1 MRIKFVI
8 LSIILFGMCCAC
20 SEKSHFDEPRPEI
33 TVVLG
38 LNGAGDNGYNDEI
51 LAGIM
56 DINETN
62 EISLSMISPASMD
75 DARSALSTWLN
86 KELSGENA
94 LLVLAGNEYESLIQD
109 ITLPQNKSILIF
121 ESEDDNLPNRVSSF
135 MIHRYGVSYLAGCM
149 ASEAESASVI
159 AAMRSEN
166 YLGDAVNGFVE
177 GFSVG
182 GNKAEVIYLA
192 EDESGYGM
200 PNEGYKIV
208 NRLSYKSFIY
218 PLAGGSNSGMYKAT
232 REEEFN
238 MNLIAGMDVDC
249 SNYSTRV
256 PFSVIFNIRKVVHSL
271 LDEWICGNELQAHYS
286 FDLSDDDIVYISLSE
301 SFFDNL
307 IAWDDYYFDPDYWT
321 QMCERYKSGAIE
333 KEEEYY
339 EDRY

>member
-1 MRIKFVI
+1 MRFRIVI
-8 LSIILFGMCCAC
+8 LLMIIFGMCCAC
-20 SEKSHFDEPRPEI
+20 SEKSYFEESRPEI
-33 TVVLG
+33 TVILG
-38 LNGAGDNGYNDEI
+38 LSGAGDNGYNDEI

-56 DINETN
+56 DVNATN
-62 EISLSMISPASMD
+62 NISLSMISPTSMD
-75 DARSALSTWLN
+75 DARSALSTWIN
-86 KELSGENA
+86 KDLSEVHA
-94 LLVLAGNEYESLIQD
+94 LLVLAGNEYETLIQD
-109 ITLPQNKSILIF
+109 IAIPQNKTVLIF
-121 ESEDDNLPNRVSSF
+121 ESEADNLPNQVSSF
-135 MIHRYGVSYLAGCM
+135 LIHRYGVSYLAGCM

-182 GNKAEVIYLA
+182 GNRAEVLYLA

-208 NRLSYKSFIY
+208 NKLPYKSFIY

-238 MNLIAGMDVDC
+238 MSLIAGMDVDC

-256 PFSVIFNIRKVVHSL
+256 PFSVIFNIRKIVHSL
-271 LDEWICGNELQAHYS
+271 LDEWISGNELQAHYS
-286 FDLSDDDIVYISLSE
+286 FDLSDDDIVYIAFCE

-307 IAWDDYYFDPDYWT
+307 TAWDDYYSDPDYWT
-321 QMCERYKSGAIE
+321 RMYDRYKAEAIE
-333 KEEEYY
+333 KEKSYY
-339 EDRY
+339 EDR

>member
-8 LSIILFGMCCAC
+8 LSIVLFGMCCAC

-33 TVVLG
+33 TVILG
-38 LNGAGDNGYNDEI
+38 LSGAGDNGYNDEI

-56 DINETN
+56 DINESADV
-62 EISLSMISPASMD
+62 SLSMISPASMD

-86 KELSGENA
+86 KELSGVNA

-200 PNEGYKIV
+200 PDEGYKIV
-208 NRLSYKSFIY
+208 SRLPYNSFIY

-238 MNLIAGMDVDC
+238 MHEEIAQKLEIKFYFCKPYHSWERGANENTNGLIRQYIPKGKD
-249 SNYSTRV
+249 
-256 PFSVIFNIRKVVHSL
+256 FSEVTNKQIKWIENKLNNRPRKRL
-271 LDEWICGNELQAHYS
+271 GYLTPNEKFKQIINQNSVAFAS
-286 FDLSDDDIVYISLSE
+286 
-301 SFFDNL
+301 
-307 IAWDDYYFDPDYWT
+307 
-321 QMCERYKSGAIE
+321 
-333 KEEEYY
+333 
-339 EDRY
+339 